1 MDPQP
6 LMGQWSGGSV
16 TEVTAMIMTPI
27 HRNPWAVV
35 PGGLRAG
42 QASCCGAGGA
52 GARGNACKWTRAV
65 RSEVGFT
72 TGARAPVVRCRCCCC
87 RCSEACG
94 CWQEVVV
101 SYITHGGV
109 RVHSSIHDSSVTSHN
124 EPQRVRAEVT
134 ADVREARPVRAA
146 SGTEP
151 TATLSSDD
159 RRTDSSRK
167 YAAVGQ
173 NK

>member
-52 GARGNACKWTRAV
+52 GARGNACKWRRAV
-65 RSEVGFT
+65 RVRLGL
-72 TGARAPVVRCRCCCC
+72 RQAPGRPSYVVD
-87 RCSEACG
+87 A
-94 CWQEVVV
+94 
-101 SYITHGGV
+101 
-109 RVHSSIHDSSVTSHN
+109 
-124 EPQRVRAEVT
+124 
-134 ADVREARPVRAA
+134 
-146 SGTEP
+146 
-151 TATLSSDD
+151 
-159 RRTDSSRK
+159 
-167 YAAVGQ
+167 AAVGARRPAVVG
-173 NK
+173 KRW